1 VYGLLIFKGVQK
13 TTLIDFPGKVA
24 ATLFLPKCNFRCP
37 FCYNAQLVLNKETGA
52 KITEK
57 EALSFLRDRRKFLDG
72 VCITGGEP
80 MLHAGLPAFCK
91 KAKRLG
97 LLVKIDTN
105 GSKPEMLQKLI
116 AAKAVDYI
124 AMDIKAT
131 KEKYGK
137 AAGTGVDLQKIQRSI
152 DLIKKSGI
160 EYEFRITVV
169 PALHSRD
176 DLIAIGEWLQGA
188 KQFFLQQFDSSVP
201 LLDKK
206 MQGSRAYSKEEL
218 LQFALELR
226 PFFEHVAVRGI

>member
-1 VYGLLIFKGVQK
+1 MLIFKGVQK

-37 FCYNAQLVLNKETGA
+37 FCYNAQLVLNKETGVT
-52 KITEK
+52 ITEK
-57 EALSFLRDRRKFLDG
+57 EALRFLRDRRKFLDA

-80 MLHAGLPAFCK
+80 MLHALLPAFCK

-124 AMDIKAT
+124 AMDIKGA
-131 KEKYGK
+131 KEKYNE
-137 AAGTGVDLQKIQRSI
+137 AAGARVDLQKIQRSI
-152 DLIKKSGI
+152 DLIKKSGV
-160 EYEFRITVV
+160 EYEFRTTVV
-169 PALHSRD
+169 PALHRKA
-176 DLIAIGEWLQGA
+176 DLVAIGKWLQGGR
-188 KQFFLQQFDSSVP
+188 QFFLQQFDSSVP

-206 MQGSRAYSKEEL
+206 MQGSRAYSKQLL
-218 LQFALELR
+218 LQLAAALK

>member
-1 VYGLLIFKGVQK
+1 MLIFKGVQK
-13 TTLIDFPGKVA
+13 TTLIDFPSKVA

-37 FCYNAQLVLNKETGA
+37 FCYNAQLVLDKETGV

-57 EALSFLRDRRKFLDG
+57 EALCFLRDRRKFLDA
-72 VCITGGEP
+72 VCISGGEP

-91 KAKRLG
+91 KTKRLG

-124 AMDIKAT
+124 AMDIKAA
-131 KEKYGK
+131 KEKYNE
-137 AAGTGVDLQKIQRSI
+137 AAGARVDLQKIQRSI
-152 DLIKKSGI
+152 DLIKKSGV

-169 PALHSRD
+169 PALHSKA

-188 KQFFLQQFDSSVP
+188 KLFFLQQFDSSVP

-206 MQGSRAYSKEEL
+206 MQGSRAYSREEL
-218 LQFALELR
+218 LQFAAALK
-226 PFFEHVAVRGI
+226 PFFERVAVRGI